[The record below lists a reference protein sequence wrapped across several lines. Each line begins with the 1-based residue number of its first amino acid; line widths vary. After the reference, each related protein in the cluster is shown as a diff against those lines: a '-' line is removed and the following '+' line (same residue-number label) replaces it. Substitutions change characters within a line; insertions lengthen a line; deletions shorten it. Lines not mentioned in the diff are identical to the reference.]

1 MFKEL
6 EITNFRGFKECIT
19 VKFAPITVL
28 IGRNNAGKSSI
39 VKFLLMLQQSLGTG
53 KSGFLVS
60 RGERTDLGPFHN
72 LKNTLSGE
80 KTLAFSLTMED
91 FTSPRD
97 SLSLYLQ
104 KKNKTLWPKNGVF
117 QTAAE
122 VSYSKKIPFQGKKH
136 SFCLKIDG
144 EEVTGRTAGISQNSN
159 FLDFADAQKS
169 KIDSHADSSEIAAEN
184 ACLEVIAKKLVTIRH
199 ISPDK
204 KSVPRSFDTGEFT
217 PETDVG
223 QDGRFALHHLWNLHE
238 DGGQNEMDFVS
249 QYMEKV
255 LDVTD
260 IRFTDPK
267 DGDLS
272 QCMANNQNTRANN
285 NLADFGHGVSQ
296 CFPIFVQGALMPPY
310 STLICEQPESQIHS
324 SAQLELGQYFAD
336 LWTNRKVASI
346 IETHSDS
353 ILLRLRRLISTGKLQ
368 ASDVSVVYLSVD
380 SIDNEQSV
388 SVRNLGIE
396 SDGSMEDGLPM
407 EFFHPNIWE
416 LLEMVESSEE

>member
-1 MFKEL
+1 MLKEL
-6 EITNFRGFKECIT
+6 EISNFRNFNEAIT

-60 RGERTDLGPFHN
+60 RGDKTDLGSFHN
-72 LKNTLSGE
+72 LKNTSSRGRELAYLL
-80 KTLAFSLTMED
+80 TLED
-91 FTSPRD
+91 FISPRD

-104 KKNKTLWPKNGVF
+104 KKNKTLWPKNGAF
-117 QTAAE
+117 QTAAII
-122 VSYSKKIPFQGKKH
+122 SYSKKIPFQGKKH

-144 EEVTGRTAGISQNSN
+144 EEVIGRTAGINQNSS
-159 FLDFADAQKS
+159 FLDFVDEQKS
-169 KIDSHADSSEIAAEN
+169 KNDAYTGSDSSAISAEN
-184 ACLEVIAKKLVTIRH
+184 ACLEVIAKKLLTIRH

-204 KSVPRSFDTGEFT
+204 KSVPRSFDTGEFL
-217 PETDVG
+217 PDADVG
-223 QDGRFALHHLWNLHE
+223 QDGRFALHHLRNLNE
-238 DGGQNEMDFVS
+238 GGNQNEIDFIN

-255 LDVTD
+255 LDVTS
-260 IRFTDPK
+260 IRFTDSRE
-267 DGDLS
+267 GDLC
-272 QCMANNQNTRANN
+272 QCWASNQNTAADS

-296 CFPIFVQGALMPPY
+296 CFPLFVQGAIMPSY

-324 SAQLELGQYFAD
+324 RAQLELGQYFAD
-336 LWTNRKVASI
+336 LWTNRKVSSI

-353 ILLRLRRLISTGKLQ
+353 VLLRLRRLISTGKLQ
-368 ASDVSVVYLSVD
+368 ASDVNVVYLS
-380 SIDNEQSV
+380 IDDEKSV
-388 SVRNLGIE
+388 SVRNLSIE

-416 LLEMVESSEE
+416 VLEMGERGE

>member
-6 EITNFRGFKECIT
+6 EISNFRGFNKCIT

-53 KSGFLVS
+53 RSGFLVS
-60 RGERTDLGPFHN
+60 RGDKTDLGLFHN
-72 LKNTLSGE
+72 LKNSLSG
-80 KTLAFSLTMED
+80 KRDLAFLLAIKD

-104 KKNKTLWPKNGVF
+104 GKNKTMWPKNGIF
-117 QTAAE
+117 QTAAV

-136 SFCLKIDG
+136 SFWLKIDG
-144 EEVTGRTAGISQNSN
+144 EEVIGRTAEINQNSS
-159 FLDFADAQKS
+159 FLDFSDAQKS
-169 KIDSHADSSEIAAEN
+169 KTDTHMDNSRVAAEN
-184 ACLEVIAKKLVTIRH
+184 ACLEVIARKLSTIRH

-204 KSVPRSFDTGEFT
+204 KSIARSFDTGEFL
-217 PETDVG
+217 PEANVG
-223 QDGRFALHHLWNLHE
+223 QDGQFALHHLWNLHE
-238 DGGQNEMDFVS
+238 NSEPNEIDFVN
-249 QYMEKV
+249 QYMKKV
-255 LDVTD
+255 FGVIN
-260 IRFTDPK
+260 IRFTNSN

-272 QCMANNQNTRANN
+272 QCWASNQNTGADN
-285 NLADFGHGVSQ
+285 NLADFGYGISQ
-296 CFPIFVQGALMPPY
+296 CFPIFVQGAIMPSY

-336 LWTNRKVASI
+336 LWINRKVASI

-353 ILLRLRRLISTGKLQ
+353 VLLRLRRLIATGKLQ
-368 ASDVSVVYLSVD
+368 ASDVSVVYLSIDSVD
-380 SIDNEQSV
+380 GEKSV
-388 SVRNLGIE
+388 SVRNLGIDN
-396 SDGSMEDGLPM
+396 DGSMEDGLPM

-416 LLEMVESSEE
+416 LLEMGESGE

>member
-6 EITNFRGFKECIT
+6 EITNFRGFSERIT

-28 IGRNNAGKSSI
+28 IGCNNAGKSSI

-53 KSGFLVS
+53 KAGFLVS
-60 RGERTDLGPFHN
+60 RGEKTDLGSFQN
-72 LKNTLSGE
+72 LKNTLSR
-80 KTLAFSLTMED
+80 KRSLAFSLSMEN

-104 KKNKTLWPKNGVF
+104 QKNKTLWPKNGVF
-117 QTAAE
+117 QTAGV
-122 VSYSKKIPFQGKKH
+122 VSYSTKIPFQGKQQ
-136 SFCLKIDG
+136 SFSLRVEGK
-144 EEVTGRTAGISQNSN
+144 EVVGRTSEINPNSN

-169 KIDSHADSSEIAAEN
+169 IIDTHTGSSKVNAEN
-184 ACLEVIAKKLVTIRH
+184 ACLEIIARKLMTTRH

-204 KSVPRSFDTGEFT
+204 KSVTRSFDTGEPF
-217 PETDVG
+217 PESDVG
-223 QDGRFALHHLWNLHE
+223 QDGQFALHHLRNLHE
-238 DGGQNEMDFVS
+238 DGDQNAIDFVN
-249 QYMEKV
+249 QYMDRV
-255 LDVTD
+255 LRVTN
-260 IRFTDPK
+260 IRFTDSN

-272 QCMANNQNTRANN
+272 QCWARNQITGADN
-285 NLADFGHGVSQ
+285 NLADFGYGVSQ

-310 STLICEQPESQIHS
+310 STLICEQPESQVHS

-336 LWTNRKVASI
+336 LWTNRKVTSV

-353 ILLRLRRLISTGKLQ
+353 VLLRLRRLIATGKLQ
-368 ASDVSVVYLSVD
+368 SSDVNVVFLSVD
-380 SIDNEQSV
+380 DEKSV

-416 LLEMVESSEE
+416 LLEMGEGSE

>member
-1 MFKEL
+1 MKKL
-6 EITNFRGFKECIT
+6 EITNFRGFKKCIT

-28 IGRNNAGKSSI
+28 IGSNNAGKSSI

-53 KSGFLVS
+53 KSGFLVP
-60 RGERTDLGPFHN
+60 RGGRTDLGPFHN
-72 LKNTLSGE
+72 LKNTLSGA
-80 KTLAFSLTMED
+80 KTLTFSLTTED
-91 FTSPRD
+91 VTSPRD
-97 SLSLYLQ
+97 SLALYLQ
-104 KKNKTLWPKNGVF
+104 KKNKTLWPRNGAF
-117 QTAAE
+117 QTSAE
-122 VSYSKKIPFQGKKH
+122 VSYSKKIPFQGNKH
-136 SFCLKIDG
+136 SFCLKIED
-144 EEVTGRTAGISQNSN
+144 EKVIGRTTGINQDSN

-169 KIDSHADSSEIAAEN
+169 KIEALADSSEIAAEN
-184 ACLEVIAKKLVTIRH
+184 ACLEVIAKKLLAIRH

-204 KSVPRSFDTGEFT
+204 KSVLRSFDTGEFI

-223 QDGRFALHHLWNLHE
+223 QDGRFSLHHLRNLHE
-238 DGGQNEMDFVS
+238 DGDQNEIDFVS

-255 LDVTD
+255 LGVTN
-260 IRFTDPK
+260 IRFTDSN

-272 QCMANNQNTRANN
+272 QCLANNQNTGASN

-296 CFPIFVQGALMPPY
+296 CFPIFVQGSLMPPY

-353 ILLRLRRLISTGKLQ
+353 ILLRLRRLISTAKLQ
-368 ASDVSVVYLSVD
+368 PSDVSVAYLSVD
-380 SIDNEQSV
+380 SVDGEQTV
-388 SVRNLGIE
+388 SIRNLGIE

-416 LLEMVESSEE
+416 ILEMGESSGE